1 MCGAV
6 DVATVIGVRPSF
18 GNRLGEPA
26 SIEGVSYFR
35 AGPLLDFMYVRA
47 AKNRDE
53 LWLLDHIEA
62 LDVDETAFRS
72 RDYVIAIDE
81 ETNAKAGF
89 GRIRLH
95 KAGDAEYCEL
105 TSLGVLEDYRD
116 GGVGAHIVERLVEN
130 ATDQGFDTIYAFEIG
145 DGYLEQFG
153 FESTSTEALPD
164 TLVDRLA
171 EKRELVDAEAEPLV
185 LDVDAFEMPLA
196 LRDAFKD
203 AGGED
208 EEPAVLE
215 TAEDFGID
223 PETATYKYDTGR

>member
-1 MCGAV
+1 
-6 DVATVIGVRPSF
+6 
-18 GNRLGEPA
+18 
-26 SIEGVSYFR
+26 
-35 AGPLLDFMYVRA
+35 MYVRA

-53 LWLLDHIEA
+53 LWLLDQIEA
-62 LDVDETAFRS
+62 LGVDETAFRS

-95 KAGDAEYCEL
+95 KTDDAEYCEL
-105 TSLGVLEDYRD
+105 TSLGVLKEYRG

-130 ATDQGFDTIYAFEIG
+130 ASDQGFETIYAFEVG

-153 FESTSTEALPD
+153 FESTAADDLTAV
-164 TLVDRLA
+164 LVDRLE
-171 EKRELVDAEAEPLV
+171 EKRELVDADAEPLL
-185 LDVDAFEMPLA
+185 LDIAAFEMPA
-196 LRDAFKD
+196 GVRDAFKQ

-208 EEPAVLE
+208 EEPEVLE

-223 PETATYKYDTGR
+223 PDTATYKYDTGR

>member
-1 MCGAV
+1 
-6 DVATVIGVRPSF
+6 
-18 GNRLGEPA
+18 
-26 SIEGVSYFR
+26 
-35 AGPLLDFMYVRA
+35 MYVRA

-53 LWLLDHIEA
+53 LWLLDQIEA
-62 LDVDETAFRS
+62 LGVDETAFRS

-95 KAGDAEYCEL
+95 KTDDAEYCEL
-105 TSLGVLEDYRD
+105 TSLGVLPEYRD

-130 ATDQGFDTIYAFEIG
+130 ASDQEFQSVYAFEVG

-153 FESTSTEALPD
+153 FEPIEPDDLPAP
-164 TLVDRLA
+164 LVDRLA
-171 EKRELVDAEAEPLV
+171 EKRELVDGDAKPLRLEV
-185 LDVDAFEMPLA
+185 GSFEMPA
-196 LRDAFKD
+196 GKRDAFKQ

-208 EEPAVLE
+208 EEPEVLE

-223 PETATYKYDTGR
+223 PNTATYKYDTGS

>member
-1 MCGAV
+1 
-6 DVATVIGVRPSF
+6 
-18 GNRLGEPA
+18 
-26 SIEGVSYFR
+26 
-35 AGPLLDFMYVRA
+35 MYVRA

-62 LDVDETAFRS
+62 LGVDETAFRS

-81 ETNAKAGF
+81 ETNEKAGF

-95 KAGDAEYCEL
+95 KAGDDEFCEL

-130 ATDQGFDTIYAFEIG
+130 ASDQGFATLYAFEVG

-153 FESTSTEALPD
+153 FEPVEPDSLPE
-164 TLVDRLA
+164 TLA
-171 EKRELVDAEAEPLV
+171 ERLEEKRRLVDADARPLA
-185 LDVDAFEMPLA
+185 LDVDAFEMPPT
-196 LRDAFKD
+196 LRDAFKR
-203 AGGED
+203 AGED
-208 EEPAVLE
+208 DESEPEVQE
-215 TAEDFGID
+215 TPEDFGID

>member
-1 MCGAV
+1 
-6 DVATVIGVRPSF
+6 
-18 GNRLGEPA
+18 
-26 SIEGVSYFR
+26 
-35 AGPLLDFMYVRA
+35 MYVRA

-62 LDVDETAFRS
+62 LGVDETAFRS

-95 KAGDAEYCEL
+95 KTDDDEYCEL

-130 ATDQGFDTIYAFEIG
+130 ASDQGFETIYAFEVG

-153 FESTSTEALPD
+153 FEPLPVD
-164 TLVDRLA
+164 DLPGKLADRLDEKRDLVD
-171 EKRELVDAEAEPLV
+171 EDAQPLV
-185 LDVDAFEMPLA
+185 LDVAAFEMPAA
-196 LRDAFKD
+196 LRDAFKRVTAD
-203 AGGED
+203 ED
-208 EEPAVLE
+208 EEPEVLE
-215 TAEDFGID
+215 TPEDFGID

>member
-1 MCGAV
+1 
-6 DVATVIGVRPSF
+6 
-18 GNRLGEPA
+18 
-26 SIEGVSYFR
+26 
-35 AGPLLDFMYVRA
+35 MYVRA

-53 LWLLDHIEA
+53 LWLLDQIEA
-62 LDVDETAFRS
+62 LGVDETAFRS

-95 KAGDAEYCEL
+95 KTDDEEFCEL

-130 ATDQGFDTIYAFEIG
+130 ASDQGFEALFAFEVG

-153 FESTSTEALPD
+153 FEPIESEELPEP
-164 TLVDRLA
+164 LVDRLA
-171 EKRELVDAEAEPLV
+171 EKRELVDESAEPLRLEV
-185 LDVDAFEMPLA
+185 AAFEMPA
-196 LRDAFKD
+196 DKRDAFKR

-208 EEPAVLE
+208 DEPEVLE

-223 PETATYKYDTGR
+223 PDTATYKYDTGR

>member
-1 MCGAV
+1 
-6 DVATVIGVRPSF
+6 
-18 GNRLGEPA
+18 
-26 SIEGVSYFR
+26 
-35 AGPLLDFMYVRA
+35 MYVRA

-53 LWLLDHIEA
+53 LWLLDQIEA
-62 LDVDETAFRS
+62 LGVDEAAFRS

-95 KAGDAEYCEL
+95 KTDGAEYCEL

-130 ATDQGFDTIYAFEIG
+130 ASDQGFEELFAFEVG

-153 FESTSTEALPD
+153 FEPIDPDELPAP
-164 TLVDRLA
+164 LVDRLE
-171 EKRELVDAEAEPLV
+171 EKRELVDEGAEPLR
-185 LDVDAFEMPLA
+185 LDVAAFEMPA
-196 LRDAFKD
+196 GKRDAFKQ

-208 EEPAVLE
+208 DEPEVLE

-223 PETATYKYDTGR
+223 PDTATYKYETGR

>member
-1 MCGAV
+1 
-6 DVATVIGVRPSF
+6 
-18 GNRLGEPA
+18 
-26 SIEGVSYFR
+26 
-35 AGPLLDFMYVRA
+35 MYVRA

-62 LDVDETAFRS
+62 LGVDETAFRS

-95 KAGDAEYCEL
+95 KTDDEEFCEL

-130 ATDQGFDTIYAFEIG
+130 ATDQGFDTIYAFEVG

-153 FESTSTEALPD
+153 FVPLAVEDLPE
-164 TLVDRLA
+164 RLA
-171 EKRELVDAEAEPLV
+171 DRYEEKREQVDDGAEPLV
-185 LDVDAFEMPLA
+185 LDVAEFEMPAA
-196 LRDAFKD
+196 LRDAFKRVSP
-203 AGGED
+203 AED
-208 EEPAVLE
+208 DEPEVME